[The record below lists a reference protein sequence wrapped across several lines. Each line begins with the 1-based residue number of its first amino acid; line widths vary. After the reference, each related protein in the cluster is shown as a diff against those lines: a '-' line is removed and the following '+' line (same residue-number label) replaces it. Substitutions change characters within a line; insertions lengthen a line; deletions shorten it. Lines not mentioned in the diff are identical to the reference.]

1 MKLETE
7 TKDLVQMDKDHLW
20 HAMHR
25 YNEKDAPMMATE
37 GAGSW
42 FTDTKGDK
50 YLDGVS
56 GLWCLNLG
64 HGRKEIAQA
73 AYEQMINLSYFPL
86 TLSHKP
92 AIELS
97 AKISEHLKGP
107 YTTFL
112 RTADRRRMRQHSR
125 SLVNIILKMETL
137 GNINSFPGIEL
148 IMVIR
153 LAH

>member
-1 MKLETE
+1 MKNKGVSKVKMETE

-37 GAGSW
+37 GSGSW

-86 TLSHKP
+86 TLSHRP

-112 RTADRRRMRQHSR
+112 RTAALRRMRQ
-125 SLVNIILKMETL
+125 LLK
-137 GNINSFPGIEL
+137 
-148 IMVIR
+148 
-153 LAH
+153 

>member
-1 MKLETE
+1 METE

-37 GAGSW
+37 GSGSW

-64 HGRKEIAQA
+64 HGRQEIAQA

-97 AKISEHLKGP
+97 AKISEHLKGS

-112 RTADRRRMRQHSR
+112 RTAALRRMRQ
-125 SLVNIILKMETL
+125 LLK
-137 GNINSFPGIEL
+137 
-148 IMVIR
+148 
-153 LAH
+153 